1 MYKYFLTEEMKI
13 KGKNSQRN
21 IVTISKCAKKIVKNR
36 WNFGETNEL
45 KN

>member
-1 MYKYFLTEEMKI
+1 MCKYFLTEEMKI

-21 IVTISKCAKKIVKNR
+21 RHDIKVCKKLVKNR

>member
-1 MYKYFLTEEMKI
+1 MCKYFLTEEMKI

-21 IVTISKCAKKIVKNR
+21 RHDIKVCKIVKNR

-45 KN
+45 KD